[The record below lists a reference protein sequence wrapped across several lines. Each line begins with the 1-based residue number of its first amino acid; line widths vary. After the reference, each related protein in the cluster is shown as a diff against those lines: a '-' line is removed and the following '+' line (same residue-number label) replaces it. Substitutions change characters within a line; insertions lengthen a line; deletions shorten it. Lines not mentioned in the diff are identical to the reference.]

1 MKPLFEEIYIPAK
14 TSASASAQ
22 RKLTAA
28 VVDMPTS
35 SSTPNVALMPTLG
48 LGEGGEEGPNVG
60 EKRIREENPSASAS
74 ASVSSSQQ
82 AKIKRQKIDR
92 KASFSNEI
100 SEQSAA
106 STSTMVRGK

>member
-1 MKPLFEEIYIPAK
+1 
-14 TSASASAQ
+14 
-22 RKLTAA
+22 
-28 VVDMPTS
+28 
-35 SSTPNVALMPTLG
+35 MPTLG

-60 EKRIREENPSASAS
+60 EKRIREENPS